1 MPDATEKDFF
11 FGIQKRNGVNMN
23 TENQLNEEVEKYLE
37 GGMKGEELMQ
47 FENRLAQDPDL
58 LEYVISFEALTG
70 AIRMVGRRNKIKEQ
84 LNKIHD
90 NLLLSATLPESKIV
104 SIWRNNYKILMV
116 AAVVALVSIISTLSI
131 VNQWYLGKKQNV
143 KYTELRREIDW
154 LKRKQNAMLKKLP
167 AGAVTTPYNP
177 GKYSGTGFV
186 ISSEGYLITSFH
198 VIKDADYILIE
209 NTFHSYKAKVVF
221 KEKEHDLA
229 ILKITDSTFANFT
242 ALPFLF
248 KPKDALLG
256 ESVYTL
262 GYPREDIV
270 YGEGSVSSKTGYEG
284 DSASYQVSIPVNPGN
299 SGGPLFDQNGYLIG
313 MISGKQ
319 TEMEAAAFAL
329 KSNYLKNKIDSVA
342 QGNGFNAI
350 NRKNLLF
357 GFPRPQQIK
366 KLEEFIFNVKV
377 YN

>member
-1 MPDATEKDFF
+1 
-11 FGIQKRNGVNMN
+11 
-23 TENQLNEEVEKYLE
+23 
-37 GGMKGEELMQ
+37 
-47 FENRLAQDPDL
+47 
-58 LEYVISFEALTG
+58 
-70 AIRMVGRRNKIKEQ
+70 
-84 LNKIHD
+84 
-90 NLLLSATLPESKIV
+90 LSATLPESKIV